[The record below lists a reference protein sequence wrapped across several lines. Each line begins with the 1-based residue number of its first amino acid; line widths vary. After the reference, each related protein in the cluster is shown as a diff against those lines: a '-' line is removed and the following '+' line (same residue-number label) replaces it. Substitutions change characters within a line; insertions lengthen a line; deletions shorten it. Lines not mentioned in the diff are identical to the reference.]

1 MIIRGG
7 EYPELWEN
15 NKLIGYFVGE
25 NPVTFEAKE
34 PITFDIGYEIMDF
47 LSGGEF
53 LWLYDKIH
61 ELTTDFDWWDREND
75 QFDRKTP
82 RQQFEEDPKPLYDMI
97 YVLESGMPE

>member
-1 MIIRGG
+1 MIVRGDK
-7 EYPELWEN
+7 YPELWEN

-34 PITFDIGYEIMDF
+34 PITFDMGYEIMEF
-47 LSGGEF
+47 LSVGEF

-75 QFDRKTP
+75 QFDGKTP
-82 RQQFEEDPKPLYDMI
+82 RQQYKEDPKPLYDMI